1 MGYTY
6 ILRHGHCYRN
16 TFFYPHGACF
26 TLVYP
31 GCFSFYVYVCAV
43 CYCVCPVL
51 PCGVACFAWS
61 CVSGVLPLLAS
72 CDRVSGSCGLVWS
85 WSRGLVT
92 VNPRYY
98 YRITLNTITMEEHDI
113 DALIDMAYGDEHLY
127 GSDE

>member
-43 CYCVCPVL
+43 CYCVCLVL
-51 PCGVACFAWS
+51 PCGVACFA
-61 CVSGVLPLLAS
+61 CVVCVWCIAVAGFV
-72 CDRVSGSCGLVWS
+72 CDRVSGFVKHS
-85 WSRGLVT
+85 WSGRVSWVARCYHADIQIILPYNT
-92 VNPRYY
+92 KHYY
-98 YRITLNTITMEEHDI
+98 YGRTRYRCTDCLEVR
-113 DALIDMAYGDEHLY
+113 YVR
-127 GSDE
+127 